1 MKQKILLVG
10 GGGFIGHNL
19 AIFLK
24 NKKYDVFA
32 IDNFNINNL
41 GFIKKHLKDKKK
53 KELYRSFINE
63 RIKLLKKYKVPIKKI
78 DATNKQSLIKIV
90 KFYKPDVLIHLAAV
104 SHDGRSN
111 QNPEL
116 AYQNSF

>member
-1 MKQKILLVG
+1 MMKRKILLVG

-24 NKKYDVFA
+24 KKKYDVFA

-41 GFIKKHLKDKKK
+41 GFIKNHLKDEKK

-63 RIKLLKKYKVPIKKI
+63 RI
-78 DATNKQSLIKIV
+78 
-90 KFYKPDVLIHLAAV
+90 
-104 SHDGRSN
+104 
-111 QNPEL
+111 
-116 AYQNSF
+116 